1 MADLNP
7 DFLDLLDAFLAEDV
21 RFLLVG
27 AHAVGVHGAPRAT
40 GDIDVWIRSDPAN
53 ALAAWRALRRFGAPV
68 HSHGLTAEDL
78 ASPGTVY
85 QVGLPP
91 FRIDILTTID
101 GVEFEGAWQRRHI
114 QALESRE
121 LPYLGLQDL
130 LENKRASGRTK
141 DLLDIELL
149 REAGVDVAQP
159 AGLPAS
165 NPRSAEESTP
175 ES

>member
-1 MADLNP
+1 MADLSP

-40 GDIDVWIRSDPAN
+40 GDIDVWIRSDPKN
-53 ALAAWRALRRFGAPV
+53 ALFAWRALQRFGAPV
-68 HSHGLTAEDL
+68 QSHGLTADDL

-85 QVGLPP
+85 QIGLPP
-91 FRIDILTTID
+91 FRIDILTRID
-101 GVEFEGAWQRRHI
+101 GVDFEGAWRRRHV
-114 QALESRE
+114 QAVGGRE
-121 LPYLGLQDL
+121 LPYLGLRDL

-149 REAGVDVAQP
+149 REAGVDVDQG
-159 AGLPAS
+159 AGAAAS
-165 NPRSAEESTP
+165 DPRSPGRSTP
-175 ES
+175 GS